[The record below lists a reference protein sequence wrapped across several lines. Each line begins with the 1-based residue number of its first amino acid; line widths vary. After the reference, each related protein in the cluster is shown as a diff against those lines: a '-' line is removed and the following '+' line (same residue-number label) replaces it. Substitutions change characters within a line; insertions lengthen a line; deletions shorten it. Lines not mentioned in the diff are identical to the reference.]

1 MSLSDTF
8 TCLSRLP
15 TATQVACLDAALG
28 EPHEALQLLAFRAA
42 VDRRGVYRLD
52 LVVDHFAELLPAVRT
67 EVAATAGD
75 FLRLARERI
84 VSGRDPRRLAAYR
97 LVAALGDASSCD
109 LLALGIGDPQPEVRD
124 AVLQGLEGHLRQL
137 LAEVRQP
144 PPFPGA
150 ASVLPGTVAPAAWQ
164 AFGTALRRFDNH
176 RRMVFPA
183 LLAEFGV
190 LALPWLTSLVLP
202 QRDGELGRAC
212 VAALQAARGPARVE
226 LLAALALERD
236 AAGPAL
242 LQQVLR
248 VSPDET
254 SALDLAEQIV
264 ALRDDRLLAAVRAAR
279 EFPWL
284 PIVLPV
290 LPRLARVV
298 ALRLLVLV
306 DETGLDAAR
315 RQPLVEAFLR
325 HPDVDVQKAALAAL
339 RGLRCKGGL
348 AAVGQ
353 VLASAAGPARRAA
366 AELVVELDP
375 PDKVALLTP
384 LLGCDDPELR
394 RLAMREVSK
403 VSFVRYL
410 QRFDGMDPKAQK
422 VAARALAKIDGNML
436 DRVAEEVASLD
447 PERRLKA
454 LQIVGFLEAG
464 ADLQA
469 PLLELLADPDR
480 RVRATA
486 IRVVELA
493 GSVEGIKVLLS
504 ALADPDRRVRANA
517 VEAFEQLDDP
527 RFAQM
532 LMPFLRDGDNR
543 VRANAAKALWNLG
556 CADAREVLLE
566 MLSDDD
572 EPMRLS
578 AVWAIGEVRFTGAR
592 EMLVRREVDESSS
605 KVRAKIREVLAEFA
619 AAVGGPP

>member
-42 VDRRGVYRLD
+42 VDRRGVYRPD
-52 LVVDHFAELLPAVRT
+52 LVVDHFAELLPAVRN
-67 EVAATAGD
+67 EMAPAAGD

-84 VSGRDPRRLAAYR
+84 VAGRDPRRLAAYR
-97 LVAALGDASSCD
+97 LVAALGDASSCE

-137 LAEVRQP
+137 LAEVRRP
-144 PPFPGA
+144 PPYPGA
-150 ASVLPGTVAPAAWQ
+150 APVLPGTVAPATWQ
-164 AFGTALRRFDNH
+164 AFGEVLRRFDGH
-176 RRMVFPA
+176 RRKVFPA

-190 LALPWLTSLVLP
+190 HGMSWLTSLVLP
-202 QRDGELGRAC
+202 QRDSDLGRAF

-236 AAGPAL
+236 PVGPAL

-248 VSPDET
+248 AAPDEA
-254 SALDLAEQIV
+254 SAFDLAEQIA
-264 ALRDDRLLAAVRAAR
+264 ALRDERLLAAVRAAR

-290 LPRLARVV
+290 VSRLARAV

-306 DETGLDAAR
+306 DETGLDAVR

-325 HPDVDVQKAALAAL
+325 HADVEVQKAALVAL

-366 AELVVELDP
+366 AELVLDLDP

-384 LLGCDDPELR
+384 LLGCNDPELR

-422 VAARALAKIDGNML
+422 VAARALAKIDGQML
-436 DRVAEEVASLD
+436 DRVAEEVASLE

-469 PLLELLADPDR
+469 PLLDLLADPDR

-493 GSVEGIKVLLS
+493 GSVEGIKVLLG

-556 CADAREVLLE
+556 CAEAREVLLE

-572 EPMRLS
+572 EAMRLS

-619 AAVGGPP
+619 AAVGGPS